1 MVKKSYRYKLAF
13 QVHLMTTKAPEETST
28 ENTVDEINWRLKF
41 ESWSTFIFSNYYWFL
56 GAFPPVSAPSLPSIL
71 ALKAIII
78 SASSRQPVARQLSPY
93 SCICCSDA
101 ALDPAVELG
110 STWGKWS
117 TRASLG
123 QHGANSKGMGTH
135 TVPHVLGTGRQ
146 NPPQSP
152 PFTLSATLNVGVC
165 PLQVPF
171 ILQGLSPRVFMG

>member
-1 MVKKSYRYKLAF
+1 
-13 QVHLMTTKAPEETST
+13 MTTKAPEETST

-78 SASSRQPVARQLSPY
+78 SASSRQPVARQLSPW
-93 SCICCSDA
+93 SCICCSDT